1 MFLNDVKFE
10 TSAPSKEFW
19 PNADLKELV
28 ILGRSNV
35 GKSTFINRL
44 TNNKNLAKT
53 SSTPGR
59 TRLLNFFKVN
69 DEYRLVDAPGYGYQV
84 GNRNS
89 DLTFYKMMDE
99 YLASRSNLV
108 GALFLLD
115 SRRVPNEDDKAML
128 EVLLHYSIPFIIIAT
143 KVDKLNQ
150 SERALLERKLLGEL
164 NLLPKTPIIKATTT
178 KDNWQEQVIAR
189 INYLLS
195 QRLKRVIF
203 LRKSPF
209 YY

>member
-1 MFLNDVKFE
+1 MFLSGVKFE

-19 PNADLKELV
+19 PSDELKELV

-59 TRLLNFFKVN
+59 TRLLNFFRVQDK
-69 DEYRLVDAPGYGYQV
+69 YRLVDAPGYGYQV

-89 DLTFYKMMDE
+89 DLVFGKMMEE

-108 GALFLLD
+108 GAIFLLD
-115 SRRVPNEDDKAML
+115 SRRVPNEDDKSML
-128 EVLLHYSIPFIIIAT
+128 DALVHYSIPFIIVAT

-150 SERALLERKLLGEL
+150 SERALLERKLTSEL
-164 NLLPKTPIIKATTT
+164 ALAPKTPIIKATTF
-178 KDNWQEQVIAR
+178 KDDWQEQVIAR
-189 INYLLS
+189 IDYLCS
-195 QRLKRVIF
+195 
-203 LRKSPF
+203 
-209 YY
+209 